1 MEANILYI
9 YIEMIVMERQKQV
22 NTKTIKKL

>member
-9 YIEMIVMERQKQV
+9 CIEMIVMERQKQV